1 MSPAWLRRSLTIPAI
16 VLATAILIVTW
27 PVLFPL
33 ALLADWA
40 AGRPQAWAR
49 MLCFLIGY
57 GLCEIAGLVAS
68 FALWLGAG
76 AWIGFEAEP
85 VQRAHYTLQ
94 RHWAA
99 AIFATAR
106 ACFGLRFDVEGEVP
120 PPDRPLLVFP
130 RHASLIDSFL
140 PAVLFGAIGWRLRYV
155 LKTELQ
161 LDPCLDV
168 VGHRLPNHFLRR
180 GSADAAGEADAIAR
194 LAHELGPGEGV
205 LLFPEGTRFR
215 PDRLDRN
222 LAALAERDPARHARL
237 CGLRQLLP
245 PRTRGPQRVLEEAPD
260 ADICVM
266 AHRGFEG
273 FAGLRDLMGGGLVGR
288 RIQLQLRVHAR
299 ASVPAE
305 PAARIAWL
313 DTQWLAMDEWLASVD
328 RPDAA

>member
-1 MSPAWLRRSLTIPAI
+1 MSSPWLRRAVTIPAI
-16 VLATAILIVTW
+16 ILATLGLVVTW

-33 ALLADWA
+33 ALLADTL

-49 MLCFLIGY
+49 LLCFLIGY

-68 FALWLGAG
+68 FFLWVGG
-76 AWIGFEAEP
+76 GVWVGFDAP
-85 VQRAHYTLQ
+85 AVQRGHYRLQ

-106 ACFGLRFDVEGEVP
+106 TCFRLRLEVSGEVP
-120 PPDRPLLVFP
+120 APDRSLLLFP

-140 PAVLFGAIGWRLRYV
+140 PAVLFGAAGWRLRYA

-161 LDPCLDV
+161 FDPCLDV

-180 GSADAAGEADAIAR
+180 GGGDPEAEADAIGR
-194 LAHELGPGEGV
+194 LAHGLGPGEGV

-215 PDRLDRN
+215 EERRVRN

-237 CGLRQLLP
+237 AGLRHLLP
-245 PRTRGPQRVLEEAPD
+245 PRSRGPQRVLDEAPD
-260 ADICVM
+260 ADVCIM

-273 FAGLRDLMGGGLVGR
+273 FASLRDLMSGGLVGR
-288 RIQLQLRVHAR
+288 RIRLQLSTHPR
-299 ASVPAE
+299 STLPGD
-305 PAARIAWL
+305 PAARLAWL
-313 DTQWLAMDEWLASVD
+313 DEQWLQMDDWLEKTEA
-328 RPDAA
+328 PAAG